1 MPGGGGTMA
10 SNRSNAIRFVEAWRL
25 PTRQK
30 PSSFSIPDETY
41 KLAAALDTSRFRSRS
56 TFPRSPISAP
66 RTRTNEFVYTVGKFD
81 GTLIRRNEKSEC

>member
-10 SNRSNAIRFVEAWRL
+10 SNRSNVIRFVEAWRL

-41 KLAAALDTSRFRSRS
+41 KLAAVLDTSRFRSRS